1 MAKGFSNQTHDPRI
15 QETRWTPGKPCFQ
28 AMLVCF
34 FFFYKSTNKNL
45 TLLRMDS
52 RYQLM
57 FSEAQSTAWPWRDW
71 FSLEALGPESWPG
84 GPARRIGAVGPCS
97 RLPVS

>member
-1 MAKGFSNQTHDPRI
+1 MAKGFSNQTTHDPRI

-34 FFFYKSTNKNL
+34 FIKAQTKIL

-52 RYQLM
+52 GYQLM
-57 FSEAQSTAWPWRDW
+57 FSEAQST
-71 FSLEALGPESWPG
+71 S
-84 GPARRIGAVGPCS
+84 
-97 RLPVS
+97 